1 MKNEGRNEIT
11 AEVIETGVAAADKAS
26 QSEEGSEIVTDKD
39 ENRKITAKALQ
50 KLDEM
55 KNFIEVNGSDHL
67 NMIFN
72 EFIENVEQMKLK
84 N

>member
-11 AEVIETGVAAADKAS
+11 AEVIETSVVAADKAS

>member
-11 AEVIETGVAAADKAS
+11 AEVIETSVAAADKAS

-55 KNFIEVNGSDHL
+55 KNFKKTTGATI
-67 NMIFN
+67 
-72 EFIENVEQMKLK
+72 
-84 N
+84 

>member
-11 AEVIETGVAAADKAS
+11 AEVIETSVAAADKAS

-72 EFIENVEQMKLK
+72 EFIENVEQLKLK

>member
-11 AEVIETGVAAADKAS
+11 AEVIETSVASADKAS